1 MVSGK
6 IGAWAFIV
14 GLVIAIL
21 AGFMEPTVNV
31 TYALVLGVIGL
42 IVGVLNVSD
51 KEIQLFLIASLAFL
65 LAASSMGSVLGTI
78 PALGAYIPTMLSYI
92 VVMVGPAAA
101 IVGLKAIY
109 EIAKD

>member
-6 IGAWAFIV
+6 LGAWAFIV

-21 AGFMEPTVNV
+21 AGFMTPTIDA

-51 KEIQLFLIASLAFL
+51 KEIPLFLVAALAFL
-65 LAASSMGSVLGTI
+65 LAASSMGGVLGTI
-78 PALGAYIPTMLSYI
+78 PAIGAFIPTMLNYI

-109 EIAKD
+109 DIAKD